1 MIAIG
6 KDEAQQPPSQGAT
19 RKRARC
25 WLIGF
30 WLLLVA
36 LTHFPNPFPHRGEP
50 EHFDKVVHFSLYA
63 ALAML
68 ALRSLTLAA
77 RQSSPIARCAGIL
90 AAVVAFGLFD
100 EATQP
105 ITGRDFDW
113 FDWLADGL
121 GGLAGIAC
129 YEIFRRRVGRA
140 KRVPPL

>member
-1 MIAIG
+1 MIAID
-6 KDEAQQPPSQGAT
+6 KDDAQEPSRPAT
-19 RKRARC
+19 RKRARR
-25 WLIGF
+25 WLTGF

-36 LTHFPNPFPHRGEP
+36 LTHFPNPYPHRSEP
-50 EHFDKVVHFSLYA
+50 QHFDKVVHFSLYA
-63 ALAML
+63 ALAVL

-77 RQSSPIARCAGIL
+77 RWASPIARCTGIF

-121 GGLAGIAC
+121 GALAGVAC
-129 YEIFRRRVGRA
+129 YEMFRRRVGRA
-140 KRVPPL
+140 KRVPP